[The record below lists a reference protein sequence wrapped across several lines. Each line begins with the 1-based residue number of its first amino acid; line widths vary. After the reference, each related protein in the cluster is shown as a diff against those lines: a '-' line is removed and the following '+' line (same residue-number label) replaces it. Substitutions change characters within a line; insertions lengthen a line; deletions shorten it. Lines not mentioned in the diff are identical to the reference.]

1 MFKVLNWNLHLFR
14 LLEIIQVLDSISW
27 VRCASGNIL
36 TSQRTKRISIFLPN
50 LMVTEL
56 QNVTEGKIVKIKP
69 PLVRFLITSVRSTD
83 QTTKP
88 DT

>member
-1 MFKVLNWNLHLFR
+1 MQVALYLAG
-14 LLEIIQVLDSISW
+14 EITQVKESIPW
-27 VRCASGNIL
+27 ARCASGNIL